1 MLMYYCLTEKIKLLY
16 LVAGIAMVVVL
27 ALELAEWTTT
37 GEVRTVTLVM
47 VNVHP
52 LRESMLCHWLCFH

>member
-52 LRESMLCHWLCFH
+52 LRESVL